1 MAFNLYDFGIQLQEK
16 YPRFKKFHQ
25 MMRKTIIHFSQ
36 RTKPSSPRNIE
47 GIKQKIS
54 KEKIAGV
61 YLVSFIFF
69 ILYLLNLYFPFFIL
83 SFVVYAV
90 GIIFSKELT
99 TTQTNAVSN
108 DMQEIS
114 TSSSTKQETSLQLQ
128 DIKTEDNPPKKKND
142 FFLGILNGICALIL
156 FSFAYIYLFKPHLL
170 TTIIAKSNILDILPL
185 SAKQIFTSIHP
196 NNKIVLVV
204 FFIILSTLLSAIKL
218 TIYLIYLGLK
228 AHSLKN
234 APQEIGTQIAV
245 QQTEKPKK
253 EETLL
258 FNVLTLCEELCLC
271 TLTYI
276 YFFKFELLSGIITAL
291 KTQIP
296 PEFGHDFLTLLFQNP
311 MRFIWVYIIGKFCTA
326 LLKTVLYYTYL
337 GLKKLSSPKTIREI

>member
-16 YPRFKKFHQ
+16 YPRFKEFHQ
-25 MMRKTIIHFSQ
+25 MMRKAIIYFSQ
-36 RTKPSSPRNIE
+36 KTKPSSPQDIE
-47 GIKQKIS
+47 FIKQKIS
-54 KEKIAGV
+54 KEKIAGI
-61 YLVSFIFF
+61 YLMSFIFF
-69 ILYLLNLYFPFFIL
+69 ILYLLSLYIPFFVL
-83 SFVVYAV
+83 SFVVYAA
-90 GIIFSKELT
+90 GIIFSKEST
-99 TTQTNAVSN
+99 IQTNTVSN
-108 DMQEIS
+108 DMQGIS
-114 TSSSTKQETSLQLQ
+114 TSSLTKQETQYQ
-128 DIKTEDNPPKKKND
+128 QQNTEMKDNSFKKRKKI
-142 FFLGILNGICALIL
+142 FLGILNGICALIL

-196 NNKIVLVV
+196 NNKIVLVL

-234 APQEIGTQIAV
+234 APQEIDTKTTIQPA
-245 QQTEKPKK
+245 EKPKK

-271 TLTYI
+271 ILTYI

-296 PEFGHDFLTLLFQNP
+296 LEFGQDFSIPLTQTT
-311 MRFIWVYIIGKFCTA
+311 MGFIWIYIIGKFCTA
-326 LLKTVLYYTYL
+326 LLKTVSYYTYL
-337 GLKKLSSPKTIREI
+337 GFKKLSSPKTIREI